1 MNNIELRK
9 VWGTKLLSY
18 GKHKDHDVFNQSESY
33 NTIFKTNHSLQLN
46 RMGFSL
52 LHKSKIPIQTI
63 AIKTNKSVH
72 HLLSISKIMDAPY
85 YFQEHHISSEL
96 KLFTIESDK
105 TTMLIMMEG
114 NIESWTKMYID

>member
-1 MNNIELRK
+1 MNNIELRR
-9 VWGTKLLSY
+9 VWGTKLLSFN
-18 GKHKDHDVFNQSESY
+18 KHKDHDLFKKSDSY

-52 LHKSKIPIQTI
+52 LSKSKIPLQTI
-63 AIKTNKSVH
+63 FIKTNKSVH
-72 HLLSISKIMDAPY
+72 HLLAISKIMTDPY
-85 YFQEHHISSEL
+85 YFQEHHMTTEL

-114 NIESWTKMYID
+114 DIESWFY